1 MRRSM
6 YIPQEE
12 QKVVLYLFALQRRQD
27 QLRQWRL
34 EEGHPRGFQERLERA
49 SCVSLR
55 ANSSDETST
64 CG

>member
-1 MRRSM
+1 M
-6 YIPQEE
+6 YIPREE
-12 QKVVLYLFALQRRQD
+12 VVLYLFALQCRQG

-34 EEGHPRGFQERLERA
+34 EERCPPGFQEQLERA

-55 ANSSDETST
+55 ANSSDQTST